1 MFIMHRK
8 GLIQNIVHGQ
18 NQCKTTGHDSYHF
31 EIIIACSEDLDS
43 KGFIIDHV
51 DLATAVIKDSYT
63 GSCEKM
69 HKQIFS
75 TVRSLFDDSD
85 TELYAYKCTLNPTI
99 HSDSLAW
106 MEYLKVLTRSPRIV
120 RQLSILF

>member
-69 HKQIFS
+69 HKQIFN

-85 TELYAYKCTLNPTI
+85 TELYAYKNLLSPTLPNGP
-99 HSDSLAW
+99 AW
-106 MEYLKVLTRSPRIV
+106 MEYGKVLTRNPRIV
-120 RQLSILF
+120 RQLAILF